1 MRDLSLQRLLPAV
14 FGVGLLASPASLRA
28 QHDHAG
34 HQGHASTPVDCRAL
48 AAPPWTGLPASDRAM
63 IDRLVRSAG
72 TLNRTDA
79 ASAAGFTPQ
88 FGDIP
93 TMGVHW
99 ISRNRMQD
107 AVQADAPDHLLFT
120 RIAGRDSLVGVAF
133 AFRGPTDATMPA
145 LFESPLAAWHD
156 HPGLG
161 GGSGNTLHMLHVWFV
176 PSPYGPFAGNNFF
189 LPLMAAGRALPNP
202 CWIQTEAE
210 VTRFELVATL
220 VDVLHR
226 RTDSTTG
233 REGRGLARGRPGA
246 QRAWPAVLNAADA
259 LARRITPHLT
269 TLDSAARVADRDRWE
284 QAADAIL
291 VELRPGERR
300 LVETLRDR
308 LKGMQASTTEQGRR
322 RKHGRPQ

>member
-1 MRDLSLQRLLPAV
+1 MAR
-14 FGVGLLASPASLRA
+14 FGLLLVAFPTTLAA
-28 QHDHAG
+28 QHNHPG
-34 HQGHASTPVDCRAL
+34 HHGHASTPVDCRTL
-48 AAPPWTGLPASDRAM
+48 AAPPWTGLSSSDRLA
-63 IDRLVRSAG
+63 IEQVRRAAVSLAG
-72 TLNRTDA
+72 TDA
-79 ASAAGFTPQ
+79 AAASGFAPS

-99 ISRNRMQD
+99 INRTRMQD
-107 AVQADAPDHLLFT
+107 AAQTDAPDHLLFA
-120 RIAGRDSLVGVAF
+120 RIGGRDSLVGVAY
-133 AFRGPTDATMPA
+133 AFRGPVDANMPK
-145 LFESPLAAWHD
+145 LFESPLATWHD